1 MKIYQLHFDNEHYD
15 YFVPERDLPISEL
28 RTFDGRSKQNEWT
41 PLAVRRANWRKGMEL
56 SDAPCCILPVFR
68 REVLDALRPLI
79 AGSVEE
85 LELVCLDG
93 DYCGVNVTA
102 VLDVIDY
109 TKSKRIY
116 CDEKQK
122 IPVFER
128 YRYEGF
134 PSLYRKEIFEMEIG
148 GKVRECIAY
157 VMNRG
162 EIAPPSQQYYQTI
175 LNGYRANGL
184 EEHYLE
190 RALLQSMTEQEERIR
205 QEELDEEE
213 DFVMGLE

>member
-15 YFVPERDLPISEL
+15 YFIPEQDLSTSDL
-28 RTFDGRSKQNEWT
+28 RTFDSRSKKNEWT

-56 SDAPCCILPVFR
+56 SDAPCCIFPVFR
-68 REVLDALRPLI
+68 REVLDALCPLI

-85 LELVCLDG
+85 LELVCHDG
-93 DYCGVNVTA
+93 NYCGINVTA

-128 YRYEGF
+128 YAFRDCLELRQHHIFKIVDEPQRWAFVSDVFKQAVESMGF
-134 PSLYRKEIFEMEIG
+134 TGFIFRLVWDSEIG
-148 GKVRECIAY
+148 A
-157 VMNRG
+157 M
-162 EIAPPSQQYYQTI
+162 P
-175 LNGYRANGL
+175 L
-184 EEHYLE
+184 
-190 RALLQSMTEQEERIR
+190 
-205 QEELDEEE
+205 
-213 DFVMGLE
+213 

>member
-15 YFVPERDLPISEL
+15 YFVPEQELPISEL

-41 PLAVRRANWRKGMEL
+41 LLAVRRANWRKGMEL

-85 LELVCLDG
+85 LELVCSDG
-93 DYCGVNVTA
+93 DYCGINVTA

-109 TKSKRIY
+109 TKSKRIFS
-116 CDEKQK
+116 DEKQK

-128 YRYEGF
+128 YAFRDCLELRQHHIFKIVDEPQRWAFVSDTFKQAVESMGF
-134 PSLYRKEIFEMEIG
+134 IGFIFRLVWDSEIG
-148 GKVRECIAY
+148 AI
-157 VMNRG
+157 
-162 EIAPPSQQYYQTI
+162 P
-175 LNGYRANGL
+175 L
-184 EEHYLE
+184 
-190 RALLQSMTEQEERIR
+190 
-205 QEELDEEE
+205 
-213 DFVMGLE
+213 